1 MFHSPN
7 ILINITI
14 MIDIENVNHIIIH
27 VDWMIWGAPM
37 TLETSYN
44 YHKISWLI
52 VQECIIHII
61 IILSIYI
68 MRRST
73 ILDLNI
79 IWYKYLDE
87 Y

>member
-27 VDWMIWGAPM
+27 VDWMIWGTPM

-44 YHKISWLI
+44 CHKIS
-52 VQECIIHII
+52 
-61 IILSIYI
+61 
-68 MRRST
+68 
-73 ILDLNI
+73 
-79 IWYKYLDE
+79 
-87 Y
+87 